1 MLRDLFLGFL
11 RLRLLAL
18 IPMLLVLAF
27 VLIVAAVR

>member
-11 RLRLLAL
+11 RLRVLAL